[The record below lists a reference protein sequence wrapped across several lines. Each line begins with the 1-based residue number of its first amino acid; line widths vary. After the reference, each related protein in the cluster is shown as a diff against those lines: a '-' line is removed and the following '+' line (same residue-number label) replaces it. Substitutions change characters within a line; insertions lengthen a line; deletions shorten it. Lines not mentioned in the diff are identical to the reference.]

1 MSQISL
7 RQLHRGPTTTLIFTI
22 LRFEGDPV
30 SISYDKTITVD
41 NVIQASVKF
50 EYINCMFV
58 PYVKIKKMEGVY
70 NSPVP
75 ITIQCDEFKELFF
88 CSDHWIEVQLNPLLH
103 ASAGRTQ
110 FKCPYSNFSDVTH
123 NATATCYTIE
133 INVTVQVIMPTGFLP
148 SKELYEDTEST
159 DFQLHTKDGT
169 VAVHKAVLFL
179 HSEMFKLMLTKDWKE
194 SNEGRISMDGI
205 TVQTLR
211 HLKDYMYL
219 GILSEEGLE
228 PLLQVA
234 AHYFMDKLRADCSAK
249 LAESV
254 NSENIN
260 RLIALGC
267 EFNIPE
273 LVRGLIFRIPD
284 NIVNDMNYLKIDK
297 SSDKIVQEKLENLYF

>member
-7 RQLHRGPTTTLIFTI
+7 RHLHRGPTTTLIFTI
-22 LRFEGDPV
+22 VRIEGDPV
-30 SISYDKTITVD
+30 SISYDHTITVD
-41 NVIQASVKF
+41 NLIQASVKF
-50 EYINCMFV
+50 EYIKCTFV
-58 PYVKIKKMEGVY
+58 PYVRMKKMEGVY

-75 ITIQCDEFKELFF
+75 VTIQSDGFKEQFF
-88 CSDHWIEVQLNPLLH
+88 CSDYWIEVKLNPFVH
-103 ASAGRTQ
+103 TSAGRTN
-110 FKCPYSNFSDVTH
+110 FKCSNTSYSDRAH
-123 NATATCYTIE
+123 DITATCYIIE
-133 INVTVQVIMPTGFLP
+133 INVTVQAIIPTGFLP
-148 SKELYEDTEST
+148 RKELYEDTESM

-179 HSEMFKLMLTKDWKE
+179 HSDMFKMMLTNNWKE
-194 SNEGRISMDGI
+194 SNEGQINMDGI
-205 TVQTLR
+205 TVQTLK

-219 GILSEEGLE
+219 GILPEEGLE

-249 LAESV
+249 LVESV

-284 NIVNDMNYLKIDK
+284 SIVNDMNYLKIDK
-297 SSDKIVQEKLENLYF
+297 SNDKVVEEN